1 MRATAAIL
9 IIGLAPLSSPVSA
22 QSAPESLRNKSVVV
36 NWTVNRS
43 LRLVGE
49 GPFRDMSTPFS
60 LAIYISSAG
69 RPFARTT
76 ATPGRRSGSAEAVGT
91 SGKSY
96 SGGTRQVRF
105 SGNTIE
111 VLASN
116 SGGARRVVVQV
127 SGGGCSAQVTI
138 GKDVG
143 GSGVMRAKSLASG
156 KAIEVRSVAVTSTSC
171 SVREGNV
178 FGN

>member
-1 MRATAAIL
+1 VA
-9 IIGLAPLSSPVSA
+9 VA
-22 QSAPESLRNKSVVV
+22 QVAPEALRNKSFIV

-43 LRLVGE
+43 LRVVGE
-49 GPFRDMSTPFS
+49 GAFRDTTTPFS

-76 ATPGRRSGSAEAVGT
+76 ATPGPRSGSVDKVGA
-91 SGKSY
+91 SGNSN
-96 SGGTRQVRF
+96 SGGSRQVRF

-127 SGGGCSAQVTI
+127 SGGGCSAQVMV

-156 KAIEVRSVAVTSTSC
+156 KAIEIRSVQVSGTSC
-171 SVREGNV
+171 SVQQGNV